1 LRADLDLLPR
11 IVLHKNYISKPPI
24 HGPYF
29 TQEGD
34 RNHIRIYI
42 GGTKTRAHA
51 SKHREEGDEAM
62 DGTPHGYI
70 GKSWRLKEA
79 WAPLPPLGARSSLM
93 AMGPNLSILHAWMHV
108 RVQMTMHVPRSG
120 SYFSSRRD
128 TKCVHLLLTYAAHV
142 KFFNRV
148 LV

>member
-1 LRADLDLLPR
+1 
-11 IVLHKNYISKPPI
+11 
-24 HGPYF
+24 
-29 TQEGD
+29 
-34 RNHIRIYI
+34 
-42 GGTKTRAHA
+42 
-51 SKHREEGDEAM
+51 M

-93 AMGPNLSILHAWMHV
+93 AMGPNLSNLHAWMHV

-142 KFFNRV
+142 KFFDNTLQV
-148 LV
+148 LYVQVQMSTVHAWYWKWRIVFG